1 MPMSKENKHWMES
14 DETAQMRI
22 AQAKALKTQAAESGL
37 RFDAFL
43 VPTQATWILELVER
57 GDFIDPA
64 EAIFVLM
71 QEIQELQQHPDV
83 KLALLKKRLDE
94 GINQR
99 DRGESISGNEVMANL
114 KERVKKHTQS
124 SPAYWDKIE
133 QRGLKSN
140 GSG

>member
-1 MPMSKENKHWMES
+1 
-14 DETAQMRI
+14 
-22 AQAKALKTQAAESGL
+22 
-37 RFDAFL
+37 
-43 VPTQATWILELVER
+43 
-57 GDFIDPA
+57 
-64 EAIFVLM
+64 
-71 QEIQELQQHPDV
+71 
-83 KLALLKKRLDE
+83 LLKKRLDE